1 MSGSGSSLSWEV
13 GYGSGLSW
21 DVGSGS
27 GQYQTGPETLGSI
40 IRPWDMLSL
49 DSAVSHNANIDK
61 KSVEICEIKNSF
73 NLILECKILA
83 IMHAKFNLEIL
94 LDSQ

>member
-1 MSGSGSSLSWEV
+1 
-13 GYGSGLSW
+13 
-21 DVGSGS
+21 
-27 GQYQTGPETLGSI
+27 
-40 IRPWDMLSL
+40 MLSL